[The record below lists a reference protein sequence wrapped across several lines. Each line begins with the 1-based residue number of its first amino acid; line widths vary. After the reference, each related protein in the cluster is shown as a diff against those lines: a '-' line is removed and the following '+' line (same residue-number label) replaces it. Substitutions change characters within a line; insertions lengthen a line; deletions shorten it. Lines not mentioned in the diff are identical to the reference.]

1 MEAEKYFCGQIM
13 FQLVYTINNFSIQ
26 KFRDSE
32 AEIQKFDRPRVIP
45 NGMVIQEL
53 QFSILRTRHGCGRL
67 EEGEAGKVR
76 GSGIVQTLVQECG
89 LHSMS
94 NRNPP
99 TRSTLGLQWACP
111 SVSCG
116 LRKACLYM
124 LYLGVCLEL
133 TGHKEISAKLLNAF
147 EGIDY
152 LLYATFGQK
161 ITKLLNY
168 KGLWGS
174 LVQSPSFAE
183 PRLKCT
189 YHKTYSL
196 SSTLNF
202 SLTRLFQSK

>member
-1 MEAEKYFCGQIM
+1 MCIM
-13 FQLVYTINNFSIQ
+13 FQLICTINNLSIQ

-32 AEIQKFDRPRVIP
+32 AERQKFDRPSVIP
-45 NGMVIQEL
+45 NGMVIQEQ
-53 QFSILRTRHGCGRL
+53 QFSILTTRHGCGKL

-76 GSGIVQTLVQECG
+76 WSGIVQTLVRECG
-89 LHSMS
+89 LHSIS

-99 TRSTLGLQWACP
+99 TCSTLGLQWACP
-111 SVSCG
+111 SVFCG
-116 LRKACLYM
+116 LRKARLYM
-124 LYLGVCLEL
+124 LYLGVCLEF
-133 TGHKEISAKLLNAF
+133 TGDKISAKLLNVF
-147 EGIDY
+147 EGINY

-168 KGLWGS
+168 RGLWGS

-189 YHKTYSL
+189 YHKTNSF
-196 SSTLNF
+196 SSTLNC